1 MKCVKKFSASNGVR
15 AMALGRARLILRIFK
30 IPDFRAPFKHGNIA
44 LKCFLSSQNVGEQK
58 ALNVISIILRSHAF
72 LSNISIFSEFW
83 NFMIFGKICY
93 FSWKSEKSAIPLQ
106 KCSGIFKKSIFSNCF
121 KMLQNRRKSFKNGR
135 EKSQRDF
142 KSGLMHFQ
150 CLLDCMQLQ
159 KWICNKCCKIGWK
172 LLDLLLF

>member
-1 MKCVKKFSASNGVR
+1 MKCVKKISASNGVR
-15 AMALGRARLILRIFK
+15 AMARTRARLILRIYE

-106 KCSGIFKKSIFSNCF
+106 KCSGIFKKSIFSDCF
-121 KMLQNRRKSFKNGR
+121 EMLQNRRKLFKNGQEKCQR
-135 EKSQRDF
+135 EF
-142 KSGLMHFQ
+142 KSCFIHFW
-150 CLLDCMQLQ
+150 CLLGFMQLQ
-159 KWICNKCCKIGWK
+159 KWICNKCCKMSWK

>member
-106 KCSGIFKKSIFSNCF
+106 NFSGIFK
-121 KMLQNRRKSFKNGR
+121 NGQ

-150 CLLDCMQLQ
+150 CLLDCIQLQ
-159 KWICNKCCKIGWK
+159 KWICNKCCKTGWK